1 MEPAPWQLAHVCAGT
16 CKTPLPC
23 AGATSRRHHLNP
35 AEAHG
40 RWRGRG
46 AKPSGLLSVTTT
58 HALLAL
64 KVQRKVSNGVAGL
77 AAAGSSLDRPKIAA
91 VPALSDRPTP
101 AQASLLR
108 SWH

>member
-16 CKTPLPC
+16 SKTPLPC

-35 AEAHG
+35 AEAHR

-46 AKPSGLLSVTTT
+46 AKPSGLLSVTTK

-64 KVQRKVSNGVAGL
+64 KVQRKVSNGVAVL
-77 AAAGSSLDRPKIAA
+77 AAAGTLITERPPHRSVRAQFGHTA
-91 VPALSDRPTP
+91 PT
-101 AQASLLR
+101 LGV
-108 SWH
+108 